1 MSKVKRLLNS
11 WARFIEVPWRDDAAA
26 PQRVVFCVY
35 QETDELRL
43 RAHIDEFELAT
54 TNAGHNWALFDLTNT
69 FANWM
74 SEQKYAQ
81 RYFQQPNLL
90 PSILPGY
97 AAYISRKF
105 KEFLDEHRAGENHVV
120 ALKGVGSL
128 FGFVK
133 VKGVVDQLAPLV
145 PGRLLVFFPG
155 SYEDNNYRLL
165 DGYDGWNYLAV
176 PITAD
181 KDVL

>member
-1 MSKVKRLLNS
+1 VSKVKRLLNS

-97 AAYISRKF
+97 ATYISQKF